1 MFGERPD
8 IEELAAT
15 RWDVIVIGGGIT
27 GAGVLLEAARR
38 GRNALLLEQK
48 DFAWGTSSRSSKMV
62 HGGLRYIAQGDFRLT
77 RDALRERERM
87 LRELPGLVIR
97 QTYAFLVRQ
106 GEFPGRWP
114 LTAVL
119 WLYDFLAGIRDRR
132 WIGRKELLERLPGLS
147 PDRLGGAMI
156 YTDALTDDARL
167 VFRILHEAAAEGGQL
182 ANYMRVE
189 SVRGSGARFQLQ
201 VRDELSGKQAVFEA
215 ATVIDAA
222 GAWAE
227 AVSGE
232 SGKIRPLRGSHLFFE
247 RDSLPT
253 DDCIT
258 VPHPRDK
265 RPVFIFPWAGMT
277 VVGTT
282 DLDHKEPLSEEPR
295 CTREE
300 LDYLLELIRHVF
312 PSAGIT
318 SADVVSAMAGVRPVI
333 ASGKGLNPSQE
344 SREHSIWL
352 HDGMVCVAGGKLTTF
367 RLIALDALHA
377 AGLIGEAELKAA
389 KRAAGPLFR
398 RKLTFPHGLGH
409 PALPLPKGEA
419 LLDTV
424 EWVLGNE
431 MVVHLDD
438 LLLRRVRLGNT
449 MPAGA
454 QEVLPLLKGL
464 CQSRLGWD
472 EPRWHAETERYLK
485 IVAESYRVADGAG
498 TQ

>member
-8 IEELAAT
+8 IEELSAR

-77 RDALRERERM
+77 RDALQERERM

-106 GEFPGRWP
+106 GEFPGRWL

-119 WLYDFLAGIRDRR
+119 WLYDFLAGIRDHR
-132 WIGRKELLERLPGLS
+132 WIGRKQLLERLPGLS
-147 PDRLGGAMI
+147 PDRLSGAMI

-167 VFRILHEAAAEGGQL
+167 VFRILHEAAAEGGRL

-189 SVRGSGARFQLQ
+189 SVRPPGARFSLQ
-201 VRDELSGKQAVFEA
+201 VRDELSSRQAIFEA

-232 SGKIRPLRGSHLFFE
+232 AGKIRPLRGSHLFFE
-247 RDSLPT
+247 RDRLPT

-258 VPHPRDK
+258 ALHPRDK
-265 RPVFIFPWAGMT
+265 RPVFIFPWAGAT

-377 AGLIGEAELKAA
+377 AGLIGEAELKAVR
-389 KRAAGPLFR
+389 RAAGPLFR
-398 RKLTFPHGLGH
+398 QKLTFPHGLGH
-409 PALPLPKGEA
+409 PALPLPQGDA

-424 EWVLGNE
+424 EWVLRNE

-449 MPAGA
+449 MPGGA
-454 QEVLPLLKGL
+454 QDALPQIKGL
-464 CQSRLGWD
+464 CQSRLAWD
-472 EPRWHAETERYLK
+472 ETRWHAETERYLK
-485 IVAESYRVADGAG
+485 IVAESYCVPEG
-498 TQ
+498 TGTP